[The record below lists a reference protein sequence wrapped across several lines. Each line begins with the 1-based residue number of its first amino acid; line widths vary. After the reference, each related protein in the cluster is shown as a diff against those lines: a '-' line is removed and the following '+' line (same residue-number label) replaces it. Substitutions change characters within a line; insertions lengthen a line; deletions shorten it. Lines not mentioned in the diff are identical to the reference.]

1 MKFRLLFLGILCGVL
16 MPNAWGQD
24 CPALLSPVEG
34 ATNVPVESSI
44 SWEPVVGVT
53 GYIISIGTSP
63 GDTDIVSEQQVGNDT
78 IFTPPQGL
86 PELTTVYV
94 TLTLFFFNQDNIV
107 CPSQA
112 FTTEIISTPPG
123 CTELWSPA
131 QGATN
136 VNVGTSISWDYA
148 PKATGYRLSLGTTQG
163 GGELLDNADLGN
175 VFSYNP
181 AVDLPFD
188 TTIYAWVVPYNNV
201 GTNAQCS
208 GSSFTTAGQGTP
220 PDCSSLIYPP
230 NGAVN
235 VGLSP
240 YLQWES
246 VPGALGY
253 RLYIGSSP
261 FNPDVLNGGVFTDN
275 ATYVLNFESN
285 NTYYVTIVPFN
296 EAGDA
301 LGCFQESFSTILGC
315 GPFYDPDTGE
325 LTSLYPDIDFPE
337 QIGICNNEVPF
348 RVEVTQPADGFR
360 WYRAQGSDELLVS
373 QESSLDLYQEGNYRL
388 EAFNTITHDGES
400 ISCTYVQEFSVR
412 FSGLATV
419 ENTRIS
425 QQGLS
430 FTVELEVEGF
440 GDYQFSLDG
449 INYQVDPVFTGLS
462 DGDFVFY
469 IQDLGG
475 CGVVEHSVRLRFPPK
490 GFPPYFSPN
499 NDGINDLWA
508 YEPPL
513 INPLPIVS
521 TAIFDRFGKILYRFS
536 PEQQAWD
543 GTYRGI
549 QMPAEGY
556 WYRSETSHGEV
567 YTGHFSLVR

>member
-1 MKFRLLFLGILCGVL
+1 MKFKVLFLRLLLFALAPQV
-16 MPNAWGQD
+16 WGQD

-34 ATNVPVESSI
+34 ATDVPVESTI
-44 SWEPVVGVT
+44 SWEAVQGVT

-63 GDTDIVSEQQVGNDT
+63 GDTDIVNEQQVGNDT
-78 IFTPPQGL
+78 SFTPPQGL

-112 FTTEIISTPPG
+112 FTTEIISEPPG
-123 CTELWSPA
+123 CTQLWSPA
-131 QGATN
+131 PGASN
-136 VNVGTSISWDYA
+136 VNVGTSVSWNYA
-148 PKATGYRLSLGTTQG
+148 PKATGYRLRLGTTQG
-163 GGELLDNADLGN
+163 GGELLNNSDLGN
-175 VFSYNP
+175 VFSYTPP
-181 AVDLPFD
+181 ADLPFD
-188 TTIYAWVVPYNNV
+188 TTIYARVTPYNNI
-201 GTNAQCS
+201 GANADCQDT
-208 GSSFTTAGQGTP
+208 SFTTAGQGAP

-230 NGAVN
+230 NGSVN

-240 YLQWES
+240 YLQWAS

-261 FNPDVLNGGVFTDN
+261 FNADVLNGGVFTDN

-301 LGCFQESFSTILGC
+301 LGCLQESFSTILGC

-337 QIGICNNEVPF
+337 QVGICSNQVPY
-348 RVEVTQPADGFR
+348 RVEVTEQADGFR
-360 WYRAQGSDELLVS
+360 WYREQGSDELLVS
-373 QESSLDLYQEGNYRL
+373 QENGLDLYQEGNYRL
-388 EAFNTITHDGES
+388 EAFNTISYAGES
-400 ISCTYVQEFSVR
+400 IECTYIKEFSVR
-412 FSGLATV
+412 FSGTASV
-419 ENTRIS
+419 ENTSIT

-430 FTVELEVEGF
+430 FTVELQVSGL
-440 GDYQFSLDG
+440 GDYVFSLDG
-449 INYQVDPVFTGLS
+449 ENYQSLPIFTGLT
-462 DGDFVFY
+462 DGDFIIY

-475 CGVVEHSVRLRFPPK
+475 CGTVEHTVRLRYPPK

-499 NDGINDLWA
+499 NDGINDHWA

-513 INPLPIVS
+513 INPLQITS
-521 TAIFDRFGKILYRFS
+521 TAIFDRYGKILYRFS
-536 PEQQAWD
+536 PDQQGWD
-543 GTYRGI
+543 GTYRGQ
-549 QMPAEGY
+549 QMPADGY
-556 WYRSETSHGEV
+556 WYRAETADGQV
-567 YTGHFSLVR
+567 YKGYFSLVR

>member
-208 GSSFTTAGQGTP
+208 GSSFATAGQGTP

-301 LGCFQESFSTILGC
+301 LGCSQESFSTILGC

-412 FSGLATV
+412 FSGVATV
-419 ENTRIS
+419 QNTRIF

-440 GDYQFSLDG
+440 GDYQYSLDG
-449 INYQVDPVFTGLS
+449 INYQANPVFTGLS

-536 PEQQAWD
+536 PDQQGWD

-556 WYRSETSHGEV
+556 WYRAETSHGEV
-567 YTGHFSLVR
+567 YTGHFSLAR

>member
-325 LTSLYPDIDFPE
+325 LTSLYPDIDFTE